1 MSRMISLT
9 EWAQAE
15 FGQMTPSERLL
26 KKYAKG
32 KMIAPPAVRVGRLW
46 MVDREARFVGILAEP
61 QLPTNA
67 NPKLKRIITDG
78 R

>member
-1 MSRMISLT
+1 MSRMISLI

-15 FGQMTPSERLL
+15 FGEMAPSERVL

-32 KMIAPPAVRVGRLW
+32 RMIAPPAIKVGRLW

-61 QLPTNA
+61 RIPTNA
-67 NPKLKRIITDG
+67 NPRLQRIISDG
-78 R
+78 C